1 MMLKPAVLSCLLI
14 TAACS
19 PLTQAIAA
27 EQAAV
32 NPPFNA
38 EALNEQAKR
47 ANDEGDDERAL
58 QLYGQAVQQDPQFYK
73 AYYNRA
79 LIYIRRKDYPGASAD
94 LSRAI
99 DVKPDLFQAYANR
112 GNCNLLLGKFKDALA
127 DFTHALKLQPS
138 LSEARVGRI
147 QAYMAL
153 GRSDEAWQEVTA
165 AKEQGTKVPPQ
176 LIAKLQQQSES
187 KDREVTEEVTIV
199 DELGPLRPKNL
210 RSAHKV
216 SGLFVGVSNYPEK
229 SRAQS
234 TPAHTIGA
242 VLFHEIFYRAEANRL
257 GLRIER
263 RPLGGFS
270 SGYRSPPGE
279 VLFSNNGRDY
289 IQIAGASF
297 GRQPQP
303 EIANLRLIADLR
315 IDPRDRSINPGAVVR
330 TLAGID
336 GSWLQLRDHS
346 RVPVELSPPGHPWP
360 YFGRGNWVSRR
371 MVLESLEESLGRAS
385 RELAE
390 PVEFFVFYV
399 AAHGAIDEQG
409 SPFIITASEE
419 APGAERLYFREVLE
433 VIGRLGKTTSER
445 RLLKIVIFDSC
456 QEVTSR
462 ANGQTAVSPTG
473 DLQVPPDT
481 ILITSTSPGA
491 YAWHLP
497 SSIRESR
504 EVSAKTGGAF
514 AREQK
519 RAFDQEFSSKSS
531 AFPIASH
538 AALQRIQQNSRSIT
552 PDQWLSSI
560 ERTLPQLLQSVNT
573 QGETQTMN
581 WTPKELVVPWP
592 ALFET
597 LATEAMKP

>member
-1 MMLKPAVLSCLLI
+1 MRIWMLASLLLI
-14 TAACS
+14 VHVCS
-19 PLTQAIAA
+19 PLPQATGA
-27 EQAAV
+27 EQV
-32 NPPFNA
+32 EKA
-38 EALNEQAKR
+38 EALNEQAKQ

-58 QLYGQAVQQDPQFYK
+58 QLYGEAVRKDPQFYK

-79 LIYIRRKDYPGASAD
+79 LIYISRKDYAAASAD
-94 LSRAI
+94 FSRAI
-99 DVKPDLFQAYANR
+99 DVKPDLFQAYTNR

-127 DFTHALKLQPS
+127 DFTQALKFQPS
-138 LSEARVGRI
+138 LPEARLGRI

-153 GRSDEAWQEVTA
+153 GRSDEAWEDVTA
-165 AKEQGTKVPPQ
+165 AKEQGIRLPPQ

-187 KDREVTEEVTIV
+187 KDRSVTEEVTLV
-199 DELGPLRPKNL
+199 DELGPLRPKNI
-210 RSAHKV
+210 RSVHRV
-216 SGLFVGVSNYPEK
+216 SGLFVGISNYPEK
-229 SRAQS
+229 SGAQS

-242 VLFHEIFYRAEANRL
+242 VLFHEVFYRAEANRL
-257 GLRIER
+257 GLKIER

-270 SGYRSPPGE
+270 SGYRPAPGE
-279 VLFSNNGRDY
+279 VLFSNNGHDY
-289 IQIAGASF
+289 IQMVGASF

-336 GSWLQLRDHS
+336 GSWLHLRDHS

-360 YFGRGNWVSRR
+360 YFGRGNWVSRN

-390 PVEFFVFYV
+390 PVEFFVLYI
-399 AAHGAIDEQG
+399 AAHGAIDEQR
-409 SPFIITASEE
+409 SPFIITAGEE
-419 APGAERLYFREVLE
+419 AEGAERLYFREVLE
-433 VIGRLGKTTSER
+433 VIGRAGKTTSEQ
-445 RLLKIVIFDSC
+445 RLVKIVVFDSC
-456 QEVTSR
+456 QKLASR
-462 ANGQTAVSPTG
+462 AGEQTAISAAEVAS
-473 DLQVPPDT
+473 DVQVPPDT
-481 ILITSTSPGA
+481 ILVTSTSPGT

-504 EVSAKTGGAF
+504 EVSVKTGGVF

-538 AALQRIQQNSRSIT
+538 AALQRLQQDSRSIT
-552 PDQWLSSI
+552 ADQWLTGI
-560 ERTLPQLLQSVNT
+560 EKTLPQLLQSVNT
-573 QGETQTMN
+573 QGETQTMTWN
-581 WTPKELVVPWP
+581 PKTLVDSWP
-592 ALFET
+592 ALFEI
-597 LATEAMKP
+597 LATEEVKP